1 VNLVTPNTGYMFQR
15 LGDVRVNIQGSL
27 TELRGILD
35 AKLGNTTELRNKR
48 YIFVD
53 NDFNNIE
60 GSREDRMSVSSV
72 YMSNVKIKIIG

>member
-1 VNLVTPNTGYMFQR
+1 MFQR

-60 GSREDRMSVSSV
+60 ASREDRTPVSIV